1 MATNQ
6 NKKNP
11 KERKQPRFLIFTG
24 LALQMGVLV
33 YFGAYF
39 GKYLDQMY
47 LEDQRWFTIL
57 FTLIAIIISFYFL
70 IKKVNQINNDEDSKD

>member
-1 MATNQ
+1 
-6 NKKNP
+6 
-11 KERKQPRFLIFTG
+11 
-24 LALQMGVLV
+24 MGVLV

-39 GKYLDQMY
+39 GKYLDQKY